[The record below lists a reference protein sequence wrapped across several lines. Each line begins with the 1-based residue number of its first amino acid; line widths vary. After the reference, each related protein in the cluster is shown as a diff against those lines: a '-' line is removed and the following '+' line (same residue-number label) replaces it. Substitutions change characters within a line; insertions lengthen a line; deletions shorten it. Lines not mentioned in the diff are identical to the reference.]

1 MKFPTGSKRWRW
13 DPRERKFEHHRFY
26 GAPNT
31 AILPKEGL
39 KRPLRPIENQRFTL
53 RCGAYSAGVSNG
65 YLRRLRFHPDW
76 QAKKIGQKQK
86 RNVDDYGSEPRAI
99 MNSLRDDGSL
109 FWDFSPIH
117 LETHGAKESGDW
129 YSYPDDLDEKAKG
142 YRITGY
148 LGVDGPHDTF
158 DDIKWALFNAYDPVT
173 GTGAVVHA
181 FSQWYDE
188 WTYAPNGIIG
198 LSYGAPIA
206 SPSVSWWKKAWN
218 SLKRFFGAATGW
230 HTYLFVDWCIINGV
244 EYLISPGSYG
254 TGVGNQGFFYFPR
267 EVINAE
273 FKKWGTALKIPTGML
288 TEDMIQ
294 EAKKETALGLVIRKF
309 LAFCYIL
316 SDAYGSSLDAR
327 ETILARALQAIQE
340 ARALLASLS
349 QPTPTPPA
357 NNLLNVM
364 ALAIQKHEGWATPGT
379 WLNSVF
385 YANGSLSY
393 RCNNPGN
400 ARYSSVGYLPKY
412 GVVKEHM
419 TGNEKPGQ
427 RGFAVFS
434 SYEVGFMYLKNLIL
448 EKARTHPEWNLF
460 DFFGDEKAGWA
471 PKSDGNNYIAYAR
484 AVAKQLNVDPKTWEL
499 RQLL

>member
-1 MKFPTGSKRWRW
+1 MTSRPQFPTGSKRWRW

-53 RCGAYSAGVSNG
+53 RCGAYSSAVSNG

-117 LETHGAKESGDW
+117 LETHGMAESGDW
-129 YSYPDDLDEKAKG
+129 NSYPDDLDEKAKSN
-142 YRITGY
+142 RITGY
-148 LGVDGPHDTF
+148 LGVEGPHDTF
-158 DDIKWALFNAYDPVT
+158 DDIKWALFNAFDPVS

-188 WTYAPNGIIG
+188 WTDAPYGLVG
-198 LSYGAPIA
+198 LSYGAVFTDTYAP
-206 SPSVSWWKKAWN
+206 WWKKAWN

-230 HTYLFVDWCIINGV
+230 HTYLFVDWCIIDGI
-244 EYLISPGSYG
+244 EYLVSPGSYG
-254 TGVGNQGFFYFPR
+254 TSVGNQGFFYFPR

-294 EAKKETALGLVIRKF
+294 EAKKETALGLIIRKF

-316 SDAYGSSLDAR
+316 SDAYGRFGTPVASASRDAVI
-327 ETILARALQAIQE
+327 TLALQAVKAIQ
-340 ARALLASLS
+340 ALLKQLPEEKPQPAPIPQPQETMQQMVRRKCNEHGFNLKTTNDIFATIQCESGFNPRAKNENRFADGRVASTDWGIC
-349 QPTPTPPA
+349 QI
-357 NNLLNVM
+357 NDHYH
-364 ALAIQKHEGWATPGT
+364 IGPGKSFP
-379 WLNSVF
+379 SVE
-385 YANGSLSY
+385 YVL
-393 RCNNPGN
+393 NNPE
-400 ARYSSVGYLPKY
+400 ACVDWMCK
-412 GVVKEHM
+412 
-419 TGNEKPGQ
+419 Q
-427 RGFAVFS
+427 
-434 SYEVGFMYLKNLIL
+434 
-448 EKARTHPEWNLF
+448 W
-460 DFFGDEKAGWA
+460 KAGRANWWICYR
-471 PKSDGNNYIAYAR
+471 DGYYKR
-484 AVAKQLNVDPKTWEL
+484 HL
-499 RQLL
+499 